1 MQGKLTS
8 GISAVLAVNSL
19 SATVT
24 TNQQNLPRYAT
35 TRKNQNRFVSAAVNT
50 LAANPCVTVLTISFE
65 QLYVYCVV
73 VAATVVTHRIGTVLD
88 LAVNRRLIA

>member
-24 TNQQNLPRYAT
+24 TNQQDLPRYAT

-50 LAANPCVTVLTISFE
+50 LATNPYLTLLTNPFECRQAVLLISR
-65 QLYVYCVV
+65 C
-73 VAATVVTHRIGTVLD
+73 TVV
-88 LAVNRRLIA
+88 NRQN